1 MTVRIFRPP
10 KIIISFHFIVPVS
23 SLLVNLN
30 SIEVNKIMVSEILVS
45 KPQYVTFPGV
55 GFADKR
61 GYEREEEA
69 EAGKAH
75 LQASETPAL
84 QQSGLQLFLRASKT
98 EAVWPAHSSGAPTV
112 LNCERLCVRC
122 FKLLSL

>member
-1 MTVRIFRPP
+1 MTVRIFQPP
-10 KIIISFHFIVPVS
+10 KIIISFHFSMPVS
-23 SLLVNLN
+23 SLLMNLN
-30 SIEVNKIMVSEILVS
+30 SIEVNKIVVSEILVS
-45 KPQYVTFPGV
+45 KPQYVTFPEV

-61 GYEREEEA
+61 GYEREDEA

-75 LQASETPAL
+75 LQASETQAL
-84 QQSGLQLFLRASKT
+84 QQSGLQPFLRASRT

-122 FKLLSL
+122 FKLLGL